1 MQTSIQSVEGHK
13 YAYGEGAP
21 SFYPASGGSDDWSH
35 LSGIDISYT
44 IELRDT
50 GYHGFELP
58 ESQILGTC
66 KENVAGIDTVYK
78 YVKVS
83 LFIKIYSEKPER
95 KATEYSSPNIP
106 LSLFG

>member
-21 SFYPASGGSDDWSH
+21 TLYAASGGSADWSH
-35 LSGIDISYT
+35 FSGIDISYT

-50 GYHGFELP
+50 GNYGFVLP

-66 KENVAGIDTVYK
+66 RENVAGINPVYK
-78 YVKVS
+78 HVKVS
-83 LFIKIYSEKPER
+83 LFI
-95 KATEYSSPNIP
+95 
-106 LSLFG
+106 